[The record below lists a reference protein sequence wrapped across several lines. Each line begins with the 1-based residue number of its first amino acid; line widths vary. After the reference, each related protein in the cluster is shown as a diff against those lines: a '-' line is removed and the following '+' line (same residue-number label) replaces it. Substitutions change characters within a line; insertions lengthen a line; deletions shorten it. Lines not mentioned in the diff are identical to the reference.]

1 MIKKFFGIGIEPIT
15 WGVQLLSSLET
26 TIPRCRDRG

>member
-15 WGVQLLSSLET
+15 WGDLLLKHSVYN
-26 TIPRCRDRG
+26 PRCRDRG

>member
-15 WGVQLLSSLET
+15 WGVLLLSLQET
-26 TIPRCRDRG
+26 TIPRSTK